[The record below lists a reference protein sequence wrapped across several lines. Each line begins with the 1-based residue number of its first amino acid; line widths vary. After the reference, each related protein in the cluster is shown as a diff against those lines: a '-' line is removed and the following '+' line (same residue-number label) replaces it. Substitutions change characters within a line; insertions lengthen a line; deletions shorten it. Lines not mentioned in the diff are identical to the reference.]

1 MTSAVMTRV
10 PASTGVAPRVALVAL
25 AVPLSLQHRLRA
37 CGSTVGRVA
46 LRTAASPASPWRA
59 HCGAASCDCAAGV
72 LTPMSISTRSGRTVT
87 LASPV
92 TRIEDTGAA
101 GVCARAGETATAHAS
116 VTATRQRMFSRA
128 QPMGIFYACFVRQFI
143 VWAGEARMLIRRG
156 IQRHMASAEIHVA
169 PDRFE
174 VSSGEALLVAELRS
188 AIAVCV
194 YDADEEAGALL
205 HLRCIVRHSKPAD
218 VTDTT
223 LATEL
228 LLLHRCLESLR
239 ESAPAARCLQ
249 ARIVV
254 HLADTPQVN
263 PACDIVIK
271 LVRHYLEDAGV
282 QVLPEDIAAGPVRTL
297 RFRPAMGWVHTR
309 A

>member
-1 MTSAVMTRV
+1 
-10 PASTGVAPRVALVAL
+10 
-25 AVPLSLQHRLRA
+25 
-37 CGSTVGRVA
+37 
-46 LRTAASPASPWRA
+46 
-59 HCGAASCDCAAGV
+59 
-72 LTPMSISTRSGRTVT
+72 
-87 LASPV
+87 
-92 TRIEDTGAA
+92 
-101 GVCARAGETATAHAS
+101 
-116 VTATRQRMFSRA
+116 
-128 QPMGIFYACFVRQFI
+128 
-143 VWAGEARMLIRRG
+143 MLIQRG
-156 IQRHMASAEIHVA
+156 IQRCMTNAELHVA

-174 VSSGEALLVAELRS
+174 ISSGEALLVAELRS

-282 QVLPEDIAAGPVRTL
+282 QVLPEDIAAGPARTL